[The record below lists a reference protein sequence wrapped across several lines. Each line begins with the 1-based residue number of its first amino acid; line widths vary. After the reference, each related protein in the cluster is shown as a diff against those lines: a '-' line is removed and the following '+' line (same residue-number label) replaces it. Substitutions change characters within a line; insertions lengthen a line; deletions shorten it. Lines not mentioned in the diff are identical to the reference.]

1 MTASP
6 PLKTGGLGIRPAS
19 GGRYAASP
27 EARPT
32 QLVLPW
38 QDPALAF
45 RCFADD
51 PYLAFFDSCGAT
63 AGHSYLCLSPGH
75 LLADPFASIAFAEPT
90 PGPFPFSGGAA
101 GFIGYDS
108 GAALDRA
115 PRAPGRLAG
124 IPDAQLGFYDTVL
137 AFDHANRTAWL
148 TAPSAARAEAILDR
162 LVAPPVLP
170 EPPRLSWRALVSR
183 DTHIGRLVRVLQY
196 IAAGDIYQANLAVG
210 FEAPRPA
217 GLDPAALYLTLR
229 AATTAPFSAYIGCG
243 AGCAV
248 LSASPE
254 RFLRLGAAGTIET
267 RPIKGTR
274 PRAADPA
281 QDAALAADLLASEK
295 DRAENLMIV
304 DLLRNDLARVANAV
318 AVPRL
323 CALES
328 FTHVH
333 HLVSTVTG
341 QLRRGL
347 GPIDLLR
354 AAFPGGSIT
363 GAPKLRAMEII
374 AELERRARGPYC
386 GSALWI
392 GNDGAMD
399 SNILI
404 RTITVAADRVVAAAG
419 GGIVADSDPAAEWE
433 ELLVKILPLLRATGT
448 VAL

>member
-1 MTASP
+1 MMAS
-6 PLKTGGLGIRPAS
+6 LQVKTGGLGGA
-19 GGRYAASP
+19 
-27 EARPT
+27 ARPT
-32 QLVLPW
+32 QLFLPW
-38 QDPALAF
+38 LDPGLAF

-51 PYLAFFDSCGAT
+51 PYLAFFDSSGSST
-63 AGHSYLCLSPGH
+63 GYSYLCLSPGRF
-75 LLADPFASIAFAEPT
+75 LGDPFASMALAGAA
-90 PGPFPFSGGAA
+90 PGPFPFTGGAA
-101 GFIGYDS
+101 GFIGYDA

-124 IPDAQLGFYDTVL
+124 IPDAQLRVYDTVL
-137 AFDHANRTAWL
+137 AFDHATRTAWL
-148 TAPSAARAEAILDR
+148 TAPGAARAEAILAR
-162 LVAPPVLP
+162 LAAPPP
-170 EPPRLSWRALVSR
+170 ATEPPGLSWRALVSR
-183 DTHIGRLVRVLQY
+183 GTHMARVARALRY
-196 IAAGDIYQANLAVG
+196 IEAGDIYQTNVTAA

-217 GLDPAALYLTLR
+217 GLDPAALYRTLR
-229 AATTAPFSAYIGCG
+229 AATAAPFSAYIGCG

-248 LSASPE
+248 VSASPE
-254 RFLRLGAAGTIET
+254 RFLRLDATGRIAAQ
-267 RPIKGTR
+267 PIKGTR

-281 QDAALAADLLASEK
+281 RDAALAADLLASEK

-304 DLLRNDLARVANAV
+304 DLLRNDLARVASGV
-318 AVPRL
+318 SVPSL
-323 CALES
+323 CALQS

-341 QLRRGL
+341 QLRPGL

-374 AELERRARGPYC
+374 AELEARARGPYC
-386 GSALWI
+386 GAALWI
-392 GNDGAMD
+392 GHDGAMD

-404 RTITVAADRVVAAAG
+404 RTITVAEDRVVAAAG

>member
-1 MTASP
+1 
-6 PLKTGGLGIRPAS
+6 
-19 GGRYAASP
+19 
-27 EARPT
+27 
-32 QLVLPW
+32 VPW
-38 QDPALAF
+38 VDPAHAF

-51 PYLAFFDSCGAT
+51 PYAAFFDSSFALT
-63 AGHSYLCLSPGH
+63 GHSYLCLSPMR
-75 LLADPFASIAFAEPT
+75 LLADPSAPLVSAQPI
-90 PGPFPFSGGAA
+90 PGPFPFAGGAA
-101 GFIGYDS
+101 GFIGYDA

-124 IPDAQLGFYDTVL
+124 IPDTQLGIYDTVL
-137 AFDHANRTAWL
+137 AFDHAAHSTWL
-148 TAPSAARAEAILDR
+148 TAPSAARAEAVLAR
-162 LVAPPVLP
+162 LAAPPALADL
-170 EPPRLSWRALVSR
+170 PPRLSWRALVSR
-183 DTHIGRLVRVLQY
+183 DTHMARVARALRY
-196 IAAGDIYQANLAVG
+196 IEAGDIYQANLTAG

-217 GLDPAALYLTLR
+217 GLDPAALYLALR
-229 AATTAPFSAYIGCG
+229 AATAAPFSAYIGCG
-243 AGCAV
+243 PGCAV

-254 RFLRLGAAGTIET
+254 RFLRLGAAGAIEA

-281 QDAALAADLLASEK
+281 RDAALAADLLASEK

-304 DLLRNDLARVANAV
+304 DLLRNDLARVATGV
-318 AVPRL
+318 SVPSL

-341 QLRRGL
+341 QLRPGL
-347 GPIDLLR
+347 GAHDLLR

-363 GAPKLRAMEII
+363 GAPKLRAMAII
-374 AELERRARGPYC
+374 AELEQRARGPYC

-433 ELLVKILPLLRATGT
+433 ELLVKILPLLHATGT
-448 VAL
+448 VWL